1 VDTGVIKW
9 VNADLVTH
17 ICPRV
22 GTSYQMKRSDSENA
36 VIFIGMRHL
45 NTTDITASY
54 GVLRVRAAVAIAALM
69 AVLVFV
75 GGANAHHN
83 GETEVP
89 QKTEI
94 EA

>member
-1 VDTGVIKW
+1 MT
-9 VNADLVTH
+9 
-17 ICPRV
+17 
-22 GTSYQMKRSDSENA
+22 RSGSENA
-36 VIFIGMRHL
+36 VNFFYMRHL
-45 NTTDITASY
+45 NTADFSASY
-54 GVLRVRAAVAIAALM
+54 GVLRVRAALAIAAIM
-69 AVLVFV
+69 ALLVFV

>member
-1 VDTGVIKW
+1 MT
-9 VNADLVTH
+9 
-17 ICPRV
+17 
-22 GTSYQMKRSDSENA
+22 RSGSDNA
-36 VIFIGMRHL
+36 VSFTGMKHL
-45 NTTDITASY
+45 NTADITASY
-54 GVLRVRAAVAIAALM
+54 GVLRVRSALAIAAIM
-69 AVLVFV
+69 AVLVLV

>member
-1 VDTGVIKW
+1 MT
-9 VNADLVTH
+9 
-17 ICPRV
+17 
-22 GTSYQMKRSDSENA
+22 RSDSENA
-36 VIFIGMRHL
+36 VNFTGMKHL
-45 NTTDITASY
+45 NSSDFTASY
-54 GVLRVRAAVAIAALM
+54 GVLRVRAAVVIAAIM

>member
-1 VDTGVIKW
+1 MT
-9 VNADLVTH
+9 
-17 ICPRV
+17 
-22 GTSYQMKRSDSENA
+22 RSGSENA
-36 VIFIGMRHL
+36 VNFSIMKHL
-45 NTTDITASY
+45 NTADFSASY
-54 GVLRVRAAVAIAALM
+54 GVLGVRVALAIAAIM
-69 AVLVFV
+69 ALLVFV

>member
-1 VDTGVIKW
+1 MT
-9 VNADLVTH
+9 
-17 ICPRV
+17 
-22 GTSYQMKRSDSENA
+22 RSGSDNA
-36 VIFIGMRHL
+36 VSFTGMKHL
-45 NTTDITASY
+45 NTADITASY
-54 GVLRVRAAVAIAALM
+54 GVLRVRAAVAIAAIM

-83 GETEVP
+83 GETQVP

>member
-1 VDTGVIKW
+1 MT
-9 VNADLVTH
+9 
-17 ICPRV
+17 
-22 GTSYQMKRSDSENA
+22 RSGSENA
-36 VIFIGMRHL
+36 VSFTGMKHL
-45 NTTDITASY
+45 NTADFSASY
-54 GVLRVRAAVAIAALM
+54 GVLRVRAAIAIAAIM

-75 GGANAHHN
+75 GGANAHHD

>member
-1 VDTGVIKW
+1 MT
-9 VNADLVTH
+9 
-17 ICPRV
+17 
-22 GTSYQMKRSDSENA
+22 RSGSENA
-36 VIFIGMRHL
+36 VNFIGMKHL
-45 NTTDITASY
+45 NTADITASY
-54 GVLRVRAAVAIAALM
+54 GVLRLRAAVAITAIM

-89 QKTEI
+89 QMTEI

>member
-1 VDTGVIKW
+1 MT
-9 VNADLVTH
+9 
-17 ICPRV
+17 
-22 GTSYQMKRSDSENA
+22 RSDSENA
-36 VIFIGMRHL
+36 VSFTGKKHPYSADFSS
-45 NTTDITASY
+45 TY

-75 GGANAHHN
+75 GGANAHRN

-89 QKTEI
+89 QMTEI

>member
-1 VDTGVIKW
+1 
-9 VNADLVTH
+9 
-17 ICPRV
+17 
-22 GTSYQMKRSDSENA
+22 MKRPGSEDA
-36 VIFIGMRHL
+36 VSFIGMKHL
-45 NTTDITASY
+45 DTADFSASY

-89 QKTEI
+89 QKSEI

>member
-1 VDTGVIKW
+1 M
-9 VNADLVTH
+9 
-17 ICPRV
+17 
-22 GTSYQMKRSDSENA
+22 SRSGSENA
-36 VIFIGMRHL
+36 VSFIGMKHL
-45 NTTDITASY
+45 NTADISASY
-54 GVLRVRAAVAIAALM
+54 GVLRFRAAVVIAAIM

-89 QKTEI
+89 QKTEKTEV

>member
-1 VDTGVIKW
+1 MTRTG
-9 VNADLVTH
+9 
-17 ICPRV
+17 
-22 GTSYQMKRSDSENA
+22 SENA
-36 VIFIGMRHL
+36 FSFIAMKHL
-45 NTTDITASY
+45 NKADITASY
-54 GVLRVRAAVAIAALM
+54 GVLRVRAAVVIAAIM

-89 QKTEI
+89 QKTQI

>member
-1 VDTGVIKW
+1 MT
-9 VNADLVTH
+9 
-17 ICPRV
+17 
-22 GTSYQMKRSDSENA
+22 RSDSENA
-36 VIFIGMRHL
+36 VSFTGMKHL
-45 NTTDITASY
+45 NSADFTASY
-54 GVLRVRAAVAIAALM
+54 GVLRVRAAVVIAAIM

-89 QKTEI
+89 QKTEV